1 MSIERRPRGMLRE
14 GLTFGVREA
23 LVVGGMFAA
32 TETWLVPL
40 LQSRLGA
47 AAAAIGLLTIIP
59 QVVGIGMGP
68 VTRKIID
75 LLGGNKRASV
85 ITAAIQCLALAALS
99 VPLHA
104 PGATWAVPLAV
115 SLIVTVGAVGTIGGP
130 SWVAWMGGLIPR
142 SVQGRYTGRRLR
154 VFHAS
159 RLACAGAYA
168 GILHFLPLTDG
179 PWGLQVV
186 LVTAVLS
193 RLASMAMLWRQGDP
207 PKRPDLIGNASSRLL
222 PEYGGFWH
230 FVKTMPQA
238 PLGRW
243 TLVWSLLH
251 FGVMIAGPFFASY
264 MLASKEHGGL
274 GLAQEPFT
282 FTLLIYTSTIARL
295 VTYPAAGKLV
305 DLHGPAAVLRVA
317 VVMIMLIPIGWILS
331 SSLWVIVLF
340 EILSGI
346 AWCLAEIAV
355 GPLLFSCHR
364 DPQQRA
370 QLIGWHQSV
379 VMTCIV
385 LGSGLGT
392 VLLGSTWLPVI
403 TGSVFHTLFLVS
415 MLCRLPAVIMAI
427 RLLPALRELP
437 HDKEGHGELW
447 RLIPGAGIT
456 TTVGRGLGGFFRRTE
471 GE

>member
-1 MSIERRPRGMLRE
+1 MSIARRPRGMLRE
-14 GLTFGVREA
+14 GLAFGVQEA

-59 QVVGIGMGP
+59 QLIGIGVGP
-68 VTRKIID
+68 VTRAIID
-75 LLGGNKRASV
+75 RLGGNKRACV
-85 ITAAIQCLALAALS
+85 ITAAMQILALAGLS
-99 VPLHA
+99 IPLHA
-104 PGATWAVPLAV
+104 AASSWAVPLAV
-115 SLIVTVGAVGTIGGP
+115 TFIIIIGALGTINGP
-130 SWVAWMGGLIPR
+130 AWVAWMGGLIPR
-142 SVQGRYTGRRLR
+142 SVQGRYTSRRMR
-154 VFHAS
+154 IFHAS
-159 RLACAGAYA
+159 RLACAGMYA
-168 GILHFLPLTDG
+168 TVLHFLPLTDG
-179 PWGLQVV
+179 PWGLQMV
-186 LVTAVLS
+186 LITAVVS
-193 RLASMAMLWRQGDP
+193 RAASMAMLWRQGDP
-207 PKRPDLIGNASSRLL
+207 PNRPALIGNASSRLTS
-222 PEYGGFWH
+222 EYGGFWH
-230 FVKTMPQA
+230 FVRTMPHA

-251 FGVMIAGPFFASY
+251 FGVMIAGPFFAPY
-264 MLASKEHGGL
+264 MLAPIASGGL
-274 GLAQEPFT
+274 GLADDPFT

-317 VVMIMLIPIGWILS
+317 VVMIMVIPLGWVLT
-331 SSLWVIVLF
+331 SSLWVIVIF

-392 VLLGSTWLPVI
+392 LLIGSSWLPTI

-415 MLCRLPAVIMAI
+415 MACRLPAVIMAI
-427 RLLPALRELP
+427 RLLPPLRELP
-437 HDKEGHGELW
+437 HDTEGHGELW
-447 RLIPGAGIT
+447 RLIPGAGLT